1 MKGLRPDGHAGKA
14 LNIGDERIRKSGSQG
29 KPIWFVKVS
38 NELCGGEHR
47 HRAPYQ
53 WKKKHILVWEN
64 EHGPIPKGYKV
75 TFLNQDTLDC
85 KSSNLYLIS
94 DAANMMMT
102 KYNWFSTNPT
112 LTKTA
117 IMCCELELLL
127 KGGT

>member
-14 LNIGDERIRKSGSQG
+14 LNVGDERIRKSGSQG

-38 NELCGGEHR
+38 NELCGGERR